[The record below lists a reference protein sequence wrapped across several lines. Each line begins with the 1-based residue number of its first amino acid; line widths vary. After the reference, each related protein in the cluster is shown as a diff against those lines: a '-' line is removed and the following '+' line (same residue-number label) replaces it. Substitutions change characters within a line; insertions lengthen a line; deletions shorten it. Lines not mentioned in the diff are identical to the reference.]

1 MYGAVLILSLIVTG
15 GVIAFIGDRLGTKI
29 GKKRLSIFGLRPRH
43 TSVIVT
49 IFTGAFIT
57 TMTFV
62 ALAATSEN
70 VRTALFGMEELK
82 REMAERSDALAKTV
96 DLLAVAELEQ
106 EQTNEQLT
114 RSKDEMESLKKEQ
127 ETLLKESEKLK
138 EGNQKLLQTNEN
150 LKAEATELAAQNK
163 AIAEENNTL
172 AEKNENLTKNN
183 ANLEKRA
190 EDLQSGLITMR
201 EGDIA
206 IRANEVLASGVI
218 SGGRSKAEVEADF
231 AALANLASRNIS
243 ARYGVNITDSDI
255 WIYPPEYE
263 AAVSE
268 ILTSKTDS
276 VVRILAAGN
285 LLRGEAVRSS
295 LEVYPNSI
303 IYQQGEF
310 IIARAYTINNDRANI
325 YEEMLMDFLRQVNVE
340 AVRRGI
346 LADPI
351 KGSVGVMDSEE
362 YYTILNGVRSLK
374 GNIVLSAYAKHSTD
388 ALGPLELNIRWE
400 KMSR

>member
-57 TMTFV
+57 TLTFAV
-62 ALAATSEN
+62 LAATSEN

-82 REMAERSDALAKTV
+82 REMADRSDALTKTV
-96 DLLAVAELEQ
+96 NLLASAELEQ
-106 EQTNEQLT
+106 EVTNKQLA
-114 RSKDEMESLKKEQ
+114 RSKDEMEELKKEQ
-127 ETLLKESEKLK
+127 EMLLKESEKLK
-138 EGNQKLLQTNEN
+138 EGNQKLSRVNDA
-150 LKAEATELAAQNK
+150 LKAEAEELSAQNK
-163 AIAEENNTL
+163 TIAEENAAL
-172 AEKNENLTKNN
+172 AEKNESLTKSN
-183 ANLEKRA
+183 ASLEKRA
-190 EDLQSGLITMR
+190 EALQTGLINMR
-201 EGDIA
+201 EGDIV

-243 ARYGVNITDSDI
+243 ARYGMNITDSNI

-263 AAVSE
+263 AAVNE
-268 ILTSKTDS
+268 IVKSKTDS

-303 IYQQGEF
+303 IYQPGEF
-310 IIARAYTINNDRANI
+310 IIARAYTIKSDRGNI
-325 YEEMLMDFLRQVNVE
+325 YEEMLMDFLSQINAE

-362 YYTILNGVRSLK
+362 FYNILNGVRSLK

-400 KMSR
+400 KMNP

>member
-1 MYGAVLILSLIVTG
+1 MYGAVLILSLIITG

-49 IFTGAFIT
+49 IVTGALIT
-57 TMTFV
+57 TLTFA

-82 REMAERSDALAKTV
+82 REMKERSDALLKTTE
-96 DLLAVAELEQ
+96 LLTAAEREQ
-106 EQTNEQLT
+106 EETNEKLNK
-114 RSKDEMESLKKEQ
+114 SKDEMTALKKEQ
-127 ETLLKESEKLK
+127 ETLLAESEKLK
-138 EGNQKLLQTNEN
+138 AGNQELLAINEA
-150 LKAEATELAAQNK
+150 LKAETEELAA
-163 AIAEENNTL
+163 
-172 AEKNENLTKNN
+172 KNERIANENTELTQKNESLLKNN
-183 ANLEKRA
+183 SALEKRA
-190 EDLQSGLITMR
+190 NDLQTGLITMR
-201 EGDIA
+201 EGDIV

-218 SGGRSKAEVEADF
+218 RGGRSKAEVEADF

-243 ARYGVNITDSDI
+243 ALYGVNVTDNDI

-263 AAVSE
+263 AAVNE
-268 ILTSKTDS
+268 IVNSNTDS

-285 LLRGEAVRSS
+285 LLRGEAVRTS

-303 IYQQGEF
+303 IYQKDEF
-310 IIARAYTINNDRANI
+310 IIARAYTIKDSRENI
-325 YEEMLMDFLRQVNVE
+325 HEEMLMDFLRQVNVE

-351 KGSVGVMDSEE
+351 KGSIGVMGTEE
-362 YYTILNGVRSLK
+362 FYTILNGVRPIR

-400 KMSR
+400 KMNP